1 MIQLDLPMPSCCLRC
16 HLKTVEE
23 DIYGEYF
30 YYCTPLK
37 EAIYGD
43 KYKKRRF
50 RVNNRFIFW
59 KVKTFKEYLREGG
72 QQ

>member
-50 RVNNRFIFW
+50 RKCPLKEIKNENR
-59 KVKTFKEYLREGG
+59 TN
-72 QQ
+72 